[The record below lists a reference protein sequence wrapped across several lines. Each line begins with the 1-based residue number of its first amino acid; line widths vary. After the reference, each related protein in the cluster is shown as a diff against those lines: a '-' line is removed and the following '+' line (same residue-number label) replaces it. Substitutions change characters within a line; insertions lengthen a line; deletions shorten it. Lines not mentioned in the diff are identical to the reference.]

1 MDPDDPT
8 SIIFKKIRT
17 LEPDNAPKLIGYF
30 LLQDME
36 QTDLIRLAFGP
47 DTLLQTFC
55 RQAKSVLGLSSN
67 GNHIS
72 RPHHHQLLSQSS
84 PSNGFFDFSRNP
96 NPNFDSSPFRDGE
109 EQQLSNRL
117 SFPDEEDPFAS
128 LHKRS
133 FSADGEPEEPGFGVG
148 GGGAGYRFPQTGLV
162 DGFDSSGVES
172 GYVCLQREGM
182 MRMKLAQQQ
191 RMAQLMAL
199 RQGEESGY
207 YYSPSRHERD
217 DSVSRQIYLTF
228 PSESSFTDADVSSYF
243 SDFGAVED
251 VRIPYQQQRMYG
263 FVTFSN
269 AETVRIVLARGNP
282 HFICDSRVLV
292 KPYKE
297 KGKILQNKWQQQQ
310 LQQLLERGSYSA
322 SSSPSEMDLYECH
335 LGPRMFSRNTQEM
348 MRRKADAQHAIEVEL
363 QRRRFLALQL
373 PGRENESVHHLQ
385 RSLSIGSPSHLP
397 PRFNHSLLF
406 QPESSME
413 ETTEGCDSD
422 RGESHL
428 HLVPNNNKV
437 CGYSNEFHKRQE
449 TSPENTLPDSLFG
462 FPIKSEE
469 ALQTES
475 DTKAEEW
482 VCVEKEKEENF
493 NHLMDSSVERTRDP
507 CCLMKTHFL
516 KPYVT
521 SIDGPVAELPRRRRV
536 SVSSSDVKVPTLR
549 SFGNGAGSID
559 RNFISWMRKMEA
571 LHEPTWRKAG
581 IFEAIKASTFKI
593 SKNPSLI
600 QALVDKWCPETKS
613 FVFPWGEATITLEDV
628 MVLLGFSVLGSS
640 VFASVESSE
649 MRDAVKKLEKART
662 KIMGG
667 KGGQVRQSQWT
678 LRFGD
683 RDDPL
688 EHEAFLAMWLS
699 HLVFPHM
706 SRRSISRHV
715 FPVAVRLARGERV
728 ALAPAVLASVYRDL
742 GAITGDESYHPKSL
756 LKLVQ
761 VWTWERFKNV
771 RPKAKEIPKGEPRIS
786 RWDGL
791 QKKYENVRLSLDD
804 FEWRP
809 YTKPLQNWNPLRF
822 YVEEAM
828 WVNVDNSLDD
838 EFVAFAR
845 CVRSSQLV
853 GIGFVEDYYPNRVAI
868 QFGFSQDLPGLVTR
882 HSSDYTEKE
891 AWDDYN
897 KSLVGLKLYM
907 PSRLAAGSVTMRY
920 RDWWVKSVSQFL
932 GFEESNETC
941 GASNAGDDGA
951 FPEAQP
957 LSEVLQKLGEGFP
970 AKLKRPRKLRIAR
983 RMGSVSV
990 EMPLS
995 ELFHK
1000 ELAKR
1005 TSEHLR
1011 GKRAREDDDDDENHT
1026 DSYDDIT
1033 ISQLVKC
1040 RKKDVGDT
1048 SESLGIRRR
1057 DKEYKKDSRICQE
1070 LASKDNETVAP
1081 QVIEPQNDE
1090 EETRSEAVET
1100 VVMIPCIGDTVLSP
1114 MKAGETCVDVNRS
1127 EAVETVVDAGTKE
1140 AECVL
1145 HDERLKHRKLTT
1157 EELALN
1163 LEARF
1168 MKVKNTLATIRN
1180 WITKRNHIQTGLS
1193 A

>member
-47 DTLLQTFC
+47 DTLLHTFC
-55 RQAKSVLGLSSN
+55 RQAKSHLGLSSKP
-67 GNHIS
+67 IS
-72 RPHHHQLLSQSS
+72 IHQTLSQSS
-84 PSNGFFDFSRNP
+84 PSNGFSTNP
-96 NPNFDSSPFRDGE
+96 NPNFDSRPFLEGS
-109 EQQLSNRL
+109 LL
-117 SFPDEEDPFAS
+117 EDPFVN

-133 FSADGEPEEPGFGVG
+133 FSANEACLEPEEPGF
-148 GGGAGYRFPQTGLV
+148 GAGYRFPQTEAGLV
-162 DGFDSSGVES
+162 DGFGSSSGES
-172 GYVCLQREGM
+172 GYVCLQREEM

-191 RMAQLMAL
+191 RVVQLMAL

-207 YYSPSRHERD
+207 CYSPSRHERD
-217 DSVSRQIYLTF
+217 DLVSRQIYLTF

-269 AETVRIVLARGNP
+269 AETVRTILARGNP
-282 HFICDSRVLV
+282 HFICESRVLV

-310 LQQLLERGSYSA
+310 LQQVLERGSYSP

-335 LGPRMFSRNTQEM
+335 LGPRMFSSNTQEM
-348 MRRKADAQHAIEVEL
+348 MRRKADLQHAIE
-363 QRRRFLALQL
+363 
-373 PGRENESVHHLQ
+373 
-385 RSLSIGSPSHLP
+385 RSLSIGSPSHLS

-413 ETTEGCDSD
+413 ETTEGCSCDI
-422 RGESHL
+422 
-428 HLVPNNNKV
+428 HLVPNNNKNV
-437 CGYSNEFHKRQE
+437 DTVTSSTTGKRRVRRKLFLIACLVSLLSLKKHSKLSLIPKQRNGYAQPKLRY
-449 TSPENTLPDSLFG
+449 
-462 FPIKSEE
+462 
-469 ALQTES
+469 
-475 DTKAEEW
+475 
-482 VCVEKEKEENF
+482 
-493 NHLMDSSVERTRDP
+493 VERTRDP

-521 SIDGPVAELPRRRRV
+521 SIDGPVAELPPRRRV
-536 SVSSSDVKVPTLR
+536 SVSSSSDVKVLSLR
-549 SFGNGAGSID
+549 RFDNGVGSTD
-559 RNFISWMRKMEA
+559 RNFTSWMRKMEA

-600 QALVDKWCPETKS
+600 QALVEKWCPETKS

-640 VFASVESSE
+640 VCASVESSE
-649 MRDAVKKLEKART
+649 MRGAVKKLEKART
-662 KIMGG
+662 MIMGG

-678 LRFGD
+678 LRFRD
-683 RDDPL
+683 RDDDSL

-699 HLVFPHM
+699 ILVFPHM
-706 SRRSISRHV
+706 SRRSISRRV

-742 GAITGDESYHPKSL
+742 GAITGDDESYHPKSL

-786 RWDGL
+786 RWEGL
-791 QKKYENVRLSLDD
+791 QKKYENVRMSLDD

-828 WVNVDNSLDD
+828 WIPIDNGIDD

-845 CVRSSQLV
+845 CVRSSKLV
-853 GIGFVEDYYPNRVAI
+853 GIGFVEDYYPNRVAM

-882 HSSDYTEKE
+882 HSSDFTEKE

-907 PSRLAAGSVTMRY
+907 PSRLATGSVTARY
-920 RDWWVKSVSQFL
+920 RDWWSKSVSQFL
-932 GFEESNETC
+932 GFEDSNETC
-941 GASNAGDDGA
+941 NARNRVDDDAS
-951 FPEAQP
+951 PEVLP
-957 LSEVLQKLGEGFP
+957 LSQLLQKMGEGFP
-970 AKLKRPRKLRIAR
+970 AEFKRPRKLRIAR
-983 RMGSVSV
+983 QKT
-990 EMPLS
+990 LS

-1005 TSEHLR
+1005 TSEDP
-1011 GKRAREDDDDDENHT
+1011 RAREDDDDDENHM

-1040 RKKDVGDT
+1040 RKKDGGDV
-1048 SESLGIRRR
+1048 SGSLGIRRR
-1057 DKEYKKDSRICQE
+1057 DKDDNNDSRICQE
-1070 LASKDNETVAP
+1070 LASKDDETAAP

-1100 VVMIPCIGDTVLSP
+1100 
-1114 MKAGETCVDVNRS
+1114 
-1127 EAVETVVDAGTKE
+1127 E
-1140 AECVL
+1140 AECLL
-1145 HDERLKHRKLTT
+1145 HERLKHRKLTT

-1168 MKVKNTLATIRN
+1168 LKVEKTLETIRN
-1180 WITKRNHIQTGLS
+1180 WVTRRNHIQTGLS